1 MRLAN
6 PGRGRETPRAPA
18 LGIPTMTGIARS
30 RAALHGVAMATIEDA
45 PAARTACVVVGV
57 APDQVAA
64 VGTNDRTTL
73 RANRLGTLVT
83 GRPGELVIDYA
94 TELTGP
100 VYDVMYSARTG
111 WFSVT
116 VFRGLDPPVRWDNRP
131 GGNAGYERID
141 DVLGAT
147 TPTMILDVL
156 DIPPTALG
164 YHGA

>member
-1 MRLAN
+1 
-6 PGRGRETPRAPA
+6 
-18 LGIPTMTGIARS
+18 MTGVAISHAGP
-30 RAALHGVAMATIEDA
+30 HGVTMATPEDA
-45 PAARTACVVVGV
+45 PAARTACVVVGA
-57 APDQVAA
+57 APDEVAA
-64 VGTNDRTTL
+64 VGSNEQIRL
-73 RANRLGTLVT
+73 RANKLGTLVT

-94 TELTGP
+94 AELTGP

-131 GGNAGYERID
+131 DENPGYPRIE

-156 DIPPTALG
+156 DIPPAVLG